1 MTTDRLLGMVPPM
14 PEGQGPVGRVPSGGV
29 PEGQGRL
36 VGRRYRLL
44 SPVGR
49 GGMGMVW
56 HAHDVL
62 LDRDVA
68 VKELLLPFGLDPAG
82 AQTAH
87 RRVLREAR
95 SAARL
100 SHPGIV
106 TVHDV
111 VEEDG
116 RPWIVMEL
124 VRAWSLE
131 QAVRQSGPL
140 PVVQAA
146 EIGIRV
152 LDALRHAHAAGI
164 LHRDVKPG
172 NVLLTADRVVLTD
185 FGIAAIE
192 GDVTITQTGLLMG
205 SPAYIPPERLQGR
218 PITHA
223 ADLWSFGATLYAAVE
238 GRPPYE
244 GPDAVAVL
252 GAVLTQEPNRP
263 RRAGALLPVIEGLL
277 RKNPADRLPAAQV
290 AEMLERVLHSHG
302 AGLPGRAGTPSSV
315 PTPQDSTPAGL
326 LPPLDIPSGPLPSRI
341 IETPSGPVRV
351 PLTAESVPGGA
362 AARPAG
368 SHSVDARPDEPA
380 YEPPG
385 AFGPVAAFGQ
395 MPSPDMAFDPLSS
408 PSGSTHAP
416 ERPKEAMWPTPTSGD
431 MPGDLGATAQ
441 PPHRPGQY
449 ASPAAQAF
457 PAQAFPAQ
465 GGAAQTGAVQ
475 AGAVQAAGSEP
486 AAEATGPHRP
496 GVGRRR
502 KERADEVPGS
512 DGRSKLLLV
521 VVGVAVVAV
530 IVAIVLVLLPSGPD
544 DDETVAARPD
554 TTTAAATSSAG
565 TSDAPSERPLSA
577 VRVPEG
583 YRQVTEGG
591 VSLAV
596 PKEWSAT
603 VEDGAVRLTGP
614 KDSGQSITIKRIP
627 DGGLTALRAAEQ
639 NLDIKDFTDYTQIQ
653 LRQVD
658 YRYPAADWEYTY
670 TNTSEVTVHAVIRY
684 VEATGGRAYAIMF
697 ASPDFDWN
705 ESAAPVRQALWS
717 TFRPA

>member
-1 MTTDRLLGMVPPM
+1 M
-14 PEGQGPVGRVPSGGV
+14 PEGQGPVGRVPAGGA

-68 VKELLLPFGLDPAG
+68 VKELLLPFGLDNAG

-87 RRVLREAR
+87 RRMLREAR

-302 AGLPGRAGTPSSV
+302 AGLPGRAGTPTSV

-351 PLTAESVPGGA
+351 PLTAESLPAAGATPPGA
-362 AARPAG
+362 AAPRPAEPRAG
-368 SHSVDARPDEPA
+368 DPA

-385 AFGPVAAFGQ
+385 AFGPVNAFGQ
-395 MPSPDMAFDPLSS
+395 TPSFGTGFDPLSS

-416 ERPKEAMWPTPTSGD
+416 ERPKEAMWPTPAPGD
-431 MPGDLGATAQ
+431 MPGDLGGTPQ
-441 PPHRPGQY
+441 PPHRPGQR
-449 ASPAAQAF
+449 ARPQQTGPQHAAPLQAAAAGAVSPAAVSPQAGDSA
-457 PAQAFPAQ
+457 PEDA
-465 GGAAQTGAVQ
+465 TGA
-475 AGAVQAAGSEP
+475 
-486 AAEATGPHRP
+486 HRP
-496 GVGRRR
+496 RAGRRR
-502 KERADEVPGS
+502 KDRADTVPDGE
-512 DGRSKLLLV
+512 GRSKLLLAV
-521 VVGVAVVAV
+521 AAAAVVAV
-530 IVAIVLVLLPSGPD
+530 IVAIVFVLLPSGPD
-544 DDETVAARPD
+544 EAVVSQQDGRSGATLAP
-554 TTTAAATSSAG
+554 TGAAAPTA
-565 TSDAPSERPLSA
+565 RPLSA

-583 YRQVTEGG
+583 YRLLTEGG

-596 PKEWSAT
+596 RKDWTAAT
-603 VEDGAVRLTGP
+603 DDGVVRLTGP

-627 DGGLTALRAAEQ
+627 DGSLAALRSAEQ
-639 NLDIKDFTDYTQIQ
+639 NLDIKDFTDYTQVQ

-684 VEATGGRAYAIMF
+684 LETGERAYAIMF

>member
-1 MTTDRLLGMVPPM
+1 M
-14 PEGQGPVGRVPSGGV
+14 GRVPAGGA

-68 VKELLLPFGLDPAG
+68 VKELLLPFGLDNAG

-87 RRVLREAR
+87 RRMLREAR

-302 AGLPGRAGTPSSV
+302 AGLPGRAGTPTSV

-351 PLTAESVPGGA
+351 PLTAESLPAGATPPGA
-362 AARPAG
+362 AAPRPAEPRAG
-368 SHSVDARPDEPA
+368 DPA

-385 AFGPVAAFGQ
+385 AFGPVNAFGQ
-395 MPSPDMAFDPLSS
+395 TPSFDTGFDPLSS

-416 ERPKEAMWPTPTSGD
+416 ERPKEAMWPTPTPGD
-431 MPGDLGATAQ
+431 MPGDLGGTPQPPYRPGQHAAPQQTGPQHAAPLQAAAMGATAQ
-441 PPHRPGQY
+441 TVPPQTM
-449 ASPAAQAF
+449 SP
-457 PAQAFPAQ
+457 
-465 GGAAQTGAVQ
+465 QTVSPQ
-475 AGAVQAAGSEP
+475 AGDSGPVED
-486 AAEATGPHRP
+486 ATGPHRP

-502 KERADEVPGS
+502 KERADTAPDGE
-512 DGRSKLLLV
+512 GRSKILLAV
-521 VVGVAVVAV
+521 AAVAVVAV

-544 DDETVAARPD
+544 DEAVVSRQDGASAATLTPTGAARP
-554 TTTAAATSSAG
+554 TA
-565 TSDAPSERPLSA
+565 RPLSA

-583 YRQVTEGG
+583 YRLLTEGG

-596 PKEWSAT
+596 PKDWTAAA
-603 VEDGAVRLTGP
+603 DGGVVRLTGP

-627 DGGLTALRAAEQ
+627 DGSLAALRSAEQ
-639 NLDIKDFTDYTQIQ
+639 NLDIKDFTDYTQVQ

-684 VEATGGRAYAIMF
+684 LDTGGRAYAIMF